1 MTPRTRAHLALI
13 AANLIYGANFSIAK
27 IAMPEFIQP
36 QGFILL
42 RVAFSFLLFWLLS
55 RISVPDQK
63 VERKDHL
70 LLCLM
75 GFSGV
80 AINQMLFFEG
90 LARTSNINAAL
101 ILTTNPVMVLL
112 AASFLYKERLTF
124 QKIIGILLGI
134 GGAFSLIISRDD
146 AHGSASWQGDLLVFL
161 NAAAYAVFM
170 VGVKPLMR
178 KYSPWLVIRW
188 CFFYGMLLVI
198 PFGFHQARIIDW
210 SSFTPAVWISV
221 VFVIFATTFLTYWF
235 TTFGLQ
241 HLSSAVVSYYIYLQ
255 PVFATLISL
264 VLTHE
269 SVNLIQIIACFLIF
283 TGVYLVN
290 RNPAGT
296 APVSD
301 R

>member
-1 MTPRTRAHLALI
+1 MNPRTRAHLALI

-36 QGFILL
+36 RGFILL
-42 RVAFSFLLFWLLS
+42 RVVFAFLLFWIFS
-55 RISVPDQK
+55 RIRVPNQHI
-63 VERKDHL
+63 ERKDHL
-70 LLCLM
+70 HLCLM

-101 ILTTNPVMVLL
+101 IMTSNPVMVLL
-112 AASFLYKERLTF
+112 AASFLFKERLTWL
-124 QKIIGILLGI
+124 KTIGILLGV
-134 GGAFSLIISRDD
+134 GGAFSLIISRND
-146 AHGSASWQGDLLVFL
+146 AHGTATWLGDLFIFL
-161 NAAAYAVFM
+161 NASAYAVFM

-188 CFFYGMLLVI
+188 SFFYGMLLVI
-198 PFGFHQARIIDW
+198 PFGLQQVRMVEW
-210 SSFTPAVWISV
+210 SSFTPAVWSAIL
-221 VFVIFATTFLTYWF
+221 FVIIATTFVTYWF

-264 VLTHE
+264 ILTHE
-269 SVNLIQIIACFLIF
+269 TVTLIQIIACILIF

-290 RNPAGT
+290 RTPAGS
-296 APVSD
+296 APMPN

>member
-1 MTPRTRAHLALI
+1 MTPRNRAHLALI
-13 AANLIYGANFSIAK
+13 VANLIYGANFSIAK

-36 QGFILL
+36 QGFILI
-42 RVAFSFLLFWLLS
+42 RVVFSFLLFWIFS
-55 RISVPDQK
+55 RIRVPDQK
-63 VERKDHL
+63 VERKDHV

-90 LARTSNINAAL
+90 LSRTSNINAAL
-101 ILTTNPVMVLL
+101 ILTSNPVMVLL

-124 QKIIGILLGI
+124 QKIIGILLGV

-146 AHGSASWQGDLLVFL
+146 AHGTATWQGDLLVFL

-188 CFFYGMLLVI
+188 SFFYGMLLVI
-198 PFGFHQARIIDW
+198 PFGFHQAQIITW
-210 SSFTPAVWISV
+210 SSFTPSVWMATLY
-221 VFVIFATTFLTYWF
+221 VILATTFVTYWF
-235 TTFGLQ
+235 TTYGLQ
-241 HLSSAVVSYYIYLQ
+241 HLSSAVASYYIYLQ

-264 VLTHE
+264 ILTHE
-269 SVNLIQIIACFLIF
+269 TVTLTQIIACVLIF

-290 RNPAGT
+290 RNPGGT
-296 APVSD
+296 APVSA